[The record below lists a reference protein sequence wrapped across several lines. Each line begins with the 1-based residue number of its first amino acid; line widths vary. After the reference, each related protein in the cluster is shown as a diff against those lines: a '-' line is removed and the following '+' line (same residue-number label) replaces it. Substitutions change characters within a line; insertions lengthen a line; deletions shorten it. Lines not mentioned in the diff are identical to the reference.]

1 MLTRPA
7 SGGVVTGD
15 VLSDVLRA
23 VRLTGAVYFD
33 YELSSPWVAEAPD
46 ARDLATVV
54 MPGSERL
61 IEYHVITQGACW
73 GQLIGGEPMRLRE
86 GDILV
91 LPQGDPHVLSS
102 SPGMRAV
109 ADMSAFEQNKERPL
123 PWVFE
128 AGGGGSDRA
137 RVVCGFLGCDDR
149 PFNPLLE
156 ALPKVIHLAAA
167 DHASVAWLRPMIES
181 AVNESRHARAGAEN
195 VLARL
200 SELMFVQVVREHL
213 AGLKPGEGGW
223 LAGLRDAVVGQALAA
238 LHGSPAND
246 WTLESLARE
255 VGVSRSALADR
266 FASTVGQ
273 PPIQYLANWRMQLAS
288 RMLIDGS
295 AVTEVATAV
304 GYESEAAFSRSFK
317 RIVGVP
323 PSSWRRS
330 RNAPAS

>member
-1 MLTRPA
+1 M
-7 SGGVVTGD
+7 SGD

-23 VRLTGAVYFD
+23 IRLKGAVYFD
-33 YELSSPWVAEAPD
+33 YDLSSPWVAEAP
-46 ARDLATVV
+46 AATDLVTHVL
-54 MPGSERL
+54 PGSERL
-61 IEYHVITQGACW
+61 IEYHVIAQGACW
-73 GQLIGGEPMRLRE
+73 GQLVDGEPMRLRE

-102 SPGMRAV
+102 SPGMRAEP
-109 ADMSAFEQNKERPL
+109 DMSAFEQRTERPL

-128 AGGGGSDRA
+128 AGGGGSERA
-137 RVVCGFLGCDDR
+137 RVVCGFLGCDAR
-149 PFNPLLE
+149 PFNPLLD

-167 DHASVAWLRPMIES
+167 EHASVAWLRPMIES
-181 AVNESRHARAGAEN
+181 AVNECRQSRAGADN

-200 SELMFVQVVREHL
+200 SELMFVQVIREHL
-213 AGLKPGEGGW
+213 DGLKPGEGGW
-223 LAGLRDAVVGQALAA
+223 LAGLRDAVVGQALSA
-238 LHGSPAND
+238 LHNSPAND

-255 VGVSRSALADR
+255 VGVSRSALAER

-288 RMLIDGS
+288 RMLIDGA
-295 AVTEVATAV
+295 AVAEVAAAV

-323 PSSWRRS
+323 PSSWRRARS
-330 RNAPAS
+330 APAS